1 METAES
7 TTSSERPGR
16 SSNGWPVL
24 AAALVAAA
32 LASALIVW
40 AAVEINVPLIV
51 VGSVVAVIAV
61 VALAGL
67 ILVEPNEARVL
78 QLLGGSY
85 AGTLRE
91 PGLRWM
97 NPLNSRRKI
106 STRIRNH
113 ETARAKVN
121 DADGNPIDISHSFGS
136 NNRMHLNYT
145 IFFIC

>member
-1 METAES
+1 MGTAES

-51 VGSVVAVIAV
+51 VGSVVAVIAL

-78 QLLGGSY
+78 QLLG
-85 AGTLRE
+85 
-91 PGLRWM
+91 
-97 NPLNSRRKI
+97 
-106 STRIRNH
+106 
-113 ETARAKVN
+113 ARTQALS
-121 DADGNPIDISHSFGS
+121 ADRACGG
-136 NNRMHLNYT
+136 
-145 IFFIC
+145 